1 MAMTTDQ
8 AKQWLEENES
18 KSPADIS
25 WIELQ
30 EAITALKMIAA
41 SSAADPYGKP
51 YLDRALAIA
60 HAKAQPYVQL
70 ARTGDASEE
79 TIDQLTQ
86 AARTVRA
93 SANQRGNLAEIDQQF
108 LAEVGR
114 VLSSNQ
120 SAAPG
125 RGGRGQ
131 TAGTAQVQESRAE
144 QQRLEDQFMAA
155 AERAGI
161 DQFTAQMDWATIGA
175 QAATQGISIEEAI
188 DAKIAEYEVLALEAK
203 GDAIGPAGA
212 LPFGF
217 EAVRTDPTQA
227 ATEGLQ
233 MQRDREGRQGP
244 NRSRTVPARYFEGD
258 ELNPAGWSEERRAAL
273 QEEMVAA
280 GLMDPDDFYVGM
292 WDTNSISAYKT
303 ILGYSNLWGTD
314 PEETLSRLQ
323 ASLPEALRDGRTS
336 SAAQQRVARVYVK
349 PDYATIAQEVKQTFE
364 QRLGRRPRDQ
374 ELNEL
379 ASALSGFYRAQLDAQ
394 VAADEAAD
402 AADERAAETGEAPGN
417 VTQQGVDPIAR
428 FQQLFDQRYQ
438 PEEDRLEGIGD
449 TRQNMT
455 NVFASLRTMGNM
467 VGG

>member
-30 EAITALKMIAA
+30 EAITALKMIVA

-60 HAKAQPYVQL
+60 HAKAQPYVMN
-70 ARTGDASEE
+70 ARAGDTSEE

-108 LAEVGR
+108 LTEVGR

-120 SAAPG
+120 SAARG
-125 RGGRGQ
+125 RRRGM
-131 TAGTAQVQESRAE
+131 TAGTAEVEETRAESR
-144 QQRLEDQFMAA
+144 RLEEQFMAA
-155 AERAGI
+155 AARAGI
-161 DQFTAQMDWATIGA
+161 DEFTAQMDWATIGA
-175 QAATQGISIEEAI
+175 QASTQGISIEEAI
-188 DAKIAEYEVLALEAK
+188 DAKIAEYEVMALEAM
-203 GDAIGPAGA
+203 GPAIGPTGN

-233 MQRDREGRQGP
+233 MQRDRQGRQGP
-244 NRSRTVPARYFEGD
+244 NRSTTVPARFFQGD

-273 QEEMVAA
+273 QEQMVSA
-280 GLMDPDDFYVGM
+280 GLLDADSYYVGM
-292 WDTNSISAYKT
+292 WDENSIGAYKT

-314 PEETLSRLQ
+314 PEETLNRLQ
-323 ASLPEALRDGRTS
+323 AALPEALKDGRTD

-349 PDYATIAQEVKQTFE
+349 PDYASIAQEVKQTFE
-364 QRLGRRPRDQ
+364 RRLGRRPRDQ

-379 ASALSGFYRAQLDAQ
+379 AGALSGFYRAQFDAQ
-394 VAADEAAD
+394 VAADDAAFAEEERAEAAG
-402 AADERAAETGEAPGN
+402 ETPGN
-417 VTQQGVDPIAR
+417 ITQQGVDPIAR

-438 PEEDRLEGIGD
+438 PEEDRLEGIDD
-449 TRQNMT
+449 TRENMT

-467 VGG
+467 VGQ